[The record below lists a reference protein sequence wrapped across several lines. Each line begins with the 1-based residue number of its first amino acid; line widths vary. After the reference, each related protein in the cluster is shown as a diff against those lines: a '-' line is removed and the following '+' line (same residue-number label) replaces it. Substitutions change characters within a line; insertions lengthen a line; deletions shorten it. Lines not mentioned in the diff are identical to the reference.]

1 MVSDNDTLFFFNY
14 RSDRVREITQL
25 LGDYDRSPKPDFP
38 YPSNI
43 HITTMTQYKTD
54 YTFPVA
60 FAPQHMGNVLAEW
73 FGKKDVQQCH
83 VAETE
88 KYAHVTFFF
97 NGGVEK
103 QFPGEVRD
111 RIPSP
116 KVATYDQD
124 PKMSAAG
131 VGKKMSER
139 IGEGKFDFVMNNF
152 APPDMV
158 GHTGVYDAAIQGVA
172 ATDKAIGEVYEA
184 CKKNNY
190 LLFITADHG

>member
-1 MVSDNDTLFFFNY
+1 M
-14 RSDRVREITQL
+14 
-25 LGDYDRSPKPDFP
+25 
-38 YPSNI
+38 
-43 HITTMTQYKTD
+43 
-54 YTFPVA
+54 
-60 FAPQHMGNVLAEW
+60 
-73 FGKKDVQQCH
+73 
-83 VAETE
+83 
-88 KYAHVTFFF
+88 
-97 NGGVEK
+97 
-103 QFPGEVRD
+103 
-111 RIPSP
+111 IPSP
-116 KVATYDQD
+116 KVPTYDQD

-131 VGKKMSER
+131 VGKKMAER